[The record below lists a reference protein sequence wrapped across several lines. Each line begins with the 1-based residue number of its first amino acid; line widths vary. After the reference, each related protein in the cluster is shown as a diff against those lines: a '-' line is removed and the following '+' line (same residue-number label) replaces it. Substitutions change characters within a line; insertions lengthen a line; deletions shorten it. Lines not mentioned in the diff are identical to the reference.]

1 MRRCKGPSHLGP
13 GEHRGNVGVTL
24 FILVKPKTVSL
35 HRDVTLKS
43 TTRFSYGG
51 FFRITAPQHSVIPE
65 DSIFFPSGTQK
76 RDPAEDGANIST
88 ADGCKDSQRIINT
101 AAHYR

>member
-13 GEHRGNVGVTL
+13 GEHRGNVGVTP

-43 TTRFSYGG
+43 TTHFSYGG
-51 FFRITAPQHSVIPE
+51 FLRITAPQYSVIPE
-65 DSIFFPSGTQK
+65 ESIFFPQEAKKGILQRMVQTFPQLMAV
-76 RDPAEDGANIST
+76 RT
-88 ADGCKDSQRIINT
+88 ASVL
-101 AAHYR
+101 

>member
-1 MRRCKGPSHLGP
+1 MRRCKGPSHFRP

-43 TTRFSYGG
+43 TTHFSYGG
-51 FFRITAPQHSVIPE
+51 SFRITAPQHSVIPK
-65 DSIFFPSGTQK
+65 DSIFFPREPKKGILQRMVQTFPQLMAV
-76 RDPAEDGANIST
+76 RTANVL
-88 ADGCKDSQRIINT
+88 
-101 AAHYR
+101 